1 MSVWMGLSD
10 MELGREG
17 VTCLGGEMALEEGG
31 ATSGFSNLTLGGGGG
46 GEGDGGVGEV
56 DGT

>member
-17 VTCLGGEMALEEGG
+17 VTCLGGEMALEEG
-31 ATSGFSNLTLGGGGG
+31 SGFSNLTLGGGGG
-46 GEGDGGVGEV
+46 GEGDGGFCEV